1 MSIHKQSGCQKKEQ
15 NASTENWHRADILAA
30 IKKKGG
36 TLAQLSRINGL
47 HERTL
52 YNALERHW
60 PKGEK
65 IISDYIEV
73 PVHVIWPE
81 RYKTLTIK
89 EDI

>member
-1 MSIHKQSGCQKKEQ
+1 MSIHNRLESQIKEQ

-30 IKKKGG
+30 IKKRGG
-36 TLAQLSRINGL
+36 SLAQLSRENGL

-65 IISDYIEV
+65 IIADYIDV
-73 PVHVIWPE
+73 AVHVIWPE
-81 RYKTLTIK
+81 RY
-89 EDI
+89 

>member
-1 MSIHKQSGCQKKEQ
+1 MSIHKQSGCQKKERSAT
-15 NASTENWHRADILAA
+15 NENWHRADILAA

-36 TLAQLSRINGL
+36 TLAQLSRANGL

-65 IISDYIEV
+65 IIAEYIGV
-73 PVHVIWPE
+73 SAHIIWPQ
-81 RYKTLTIK
+81 RY
-89 EDI
+89 

>member
-1 MSIHKQSGCQKKEQ
+1 MSNHNQLGSQSMEQ
-15 NASTENWHRADILAA
+15 NSSTVNWHRADILAA

-36 TLAQLSRINGL
+36 TLAQLSRENGL

-65 IISDYIEV
+65 IIAEYIGK
-73 PVHVIWPE
+73 PVREIWPE
-81 RYKTLTIK
+81 RYLK
-89 EDI
+89 

>member
-1 MSIHKQSGCQKKEQ
+1 MSIHNKLESQIKEQ

-30 IKKKGG
+30 IKKRGG
-36 TLAQLSRINGL
+36 TLAQLSRDNGL

-65 IISDYIEV
+65 IISDFIGV
-73 PVHVIWPE
+73 PVSTIWPE
-81 RYKTLTIK
+81 RYKQLNAN
-89 EDI
+89 

>member
-1 MSIHKQSGCQKKEQ
+1 MSSHNQLECQKSGQ

-36 TLAQLSRINGL
+36 TLAQLSRTNGL

-73 PVHVIWPE
+73 PAHLIWPE
-81 RYKTLTIK
+81 RYK
-89 EDI
+89 

>member
-1 MSIHKQSGCQKKEQ
+1 MSIHKQLECQKKELS
-15 NASTENWHRADILAA
+15 ASNENWHRADILAA

-36 TLAQLSRINGL
+36 SLAELSRTNGL

-65 IISDYIEV
+65 IIAEYIGV
-73 PVHVIWPE
+73 SAHIIWPQ
-81 RYKTLTIK
+81 RY
-89 EDI
+89 